1 MPPDV
6 LVSRCVKIERPERF
20 SPIIQERGNRAGI
33 AGAIMGNLVGLRFWR
48 AFLAA
53 TLTAATLSLCAAS
66 LPAQAITP
74 LSDSTNGI
82 GGSASNGSDAIGS
95 TRAVGEATLAQLA
108 GGGSGAIERGHV
120 QAALVAAQARLEPDT
135 AVWTDGPGDEVPGS
149 SARFSVAFDN
159 GRGSPSGLPDSFG
172 TRVAILTVSGTGYAG
187 TVATLAGELSSCALP
202 PGIATAAALLAAVGS
217 NMACPSLPITTPP
230 VSAITSLWAWGN
242 SVDPAVDARGR
253 GQSGM
258 LPAAIAQ
265 FAADHGLSTVY
276 LSVPWASDQGAIAP
290 WLSDSVDALHARG
303 IRVAALGG
311 DASWLAT
318 PGLVAQWVTA
328 ARAAA
333 DFDAVQLDV
342 EPWAGVVDP
351 DFSAITPQFLDLLS
365 AARTAAGPLPLGIDL
380 PWWLTTKQ
388 FGAQSVFGAL
398 IGGVDSVAIVAFS
411 DHAAGPDGI
420 VALASPTVALASA
433 AGRDFTVGV
442 ETDSPQVAGGSQY
455 TFFDEG
461 PATLEAESAAVRD
474 AFGSVPGYAG
484 VTVEHLLAW
493 TALIG

>member
-1 MPPDV
+1 MTNGV
-6 LVSRCVKIERPERF
+6 SLRIRWRALLVSAITVAT
-20 SPIIQERGNRAGI
+20 II
-33 AGAIMGNLVGLRFWR
+33 VGG
-48 AFLAA
+48 
-53 TLTAATLSLCAAS
+53 AS
-66 LPAQAITP
+66 LPARAIGISP
-74 LSDSTNGI
+74 LPDSTDTS
-82 GGSASNGSDAIGS
+82 GSAGASGTTDPAES
-95 TRAVGEATLAQLA
+95 TRAIGEATLVQLT
-108 GGGSGAIERGHV
+108 GGGRDAIERGHV
-120 QAALVAAQARLEPDT
+120 QAAIVATQASLAPGT
-135 AVWTDGPGDEVPGS
+135 ATWTDRPGDEVPGS
-149 SARFSVAFDN
+149 PTSFSVGFDN

-172 TRVAILTVSGTGYAG
+172 TRVAIVTVSGTGYEG
-187 TVATLAGELSSCALP
+187 TVATLAGDLSSCALP
-202 PGIATAAALLAAVGS
+202 SGIATAAALLAAVGS
-217 NMACPSLPITTPP
+217 NMACPSLPISTP

-253 GQSGM
+253 GQPGM
-258 LPAAIAQ
+258 SPASIAT

-276 LSVPWASDQGAIAP
+276 LSVPWASDEGAIAP

-342 EPWAGVVDP
+342 EPWSGVPDP
-351 DFSAITPQFLDLLS
+351 DFSAITPQFIDLLS
-365 AARTAAGPLPLGIDL
+365 AARSAAGPLPLGADL
-380 PWWLTTKQ
+380 PWWLTTEQ

-398 IGGVDSVAIVAFS
+398 IGGLDSVAIVAFS

-420 VALASPTVALASA
+420 VALASPAVTLASA

-461 PATLEAESAAVRD
+461 AVALETETAAVRD
-474 AFGSVPGYAG
+474 TFGSVPGYTG

-493 TALIG
+493 KAMIG